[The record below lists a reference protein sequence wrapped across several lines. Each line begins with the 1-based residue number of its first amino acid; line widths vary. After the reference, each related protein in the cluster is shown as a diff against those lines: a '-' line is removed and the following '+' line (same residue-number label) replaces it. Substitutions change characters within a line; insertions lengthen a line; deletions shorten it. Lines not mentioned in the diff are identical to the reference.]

1 MHGQIKHKKLVRNIS
16 IYYAYMATFQLLVG
30 PILTVYL
37 LNKELS
43 FTEIMTL
50 QSIYSAAIFLSEVPS
65 GALSDLMGRKISLVL
80 AGISMSLGALAYI
93 TGSRFIHFAMGE
105 TLFACGM
112 SLKSGSD
119 TSLVY
124 DSLKK
129 MDHTKEFAEIQGKG
143 EACALSVQIVGSVV
157 SGFIYELN
165 PELPLLLS
173 MAMML
178 ISSGIALFFYDV
190 KTYEHEEKP
199 GYIRQMVISGQYLA
213 GNKRIRAI
221 VIYSVFFFVFY
232 RVGFW
237 FYQPYFQ
244 AVHIDAGYFGI
255 LFALFNLCS

>member
-129 MDHTKEFAEIQGKG
+129 MDHTKEFAEIPGQGRG
-143 EACALSVQIVGSVV
+143 
-157 SGFIYELN
+157 
-165 PELPLLLS
+165 
-173 MAMML
+173 
-178 ISSGIALFFYDV
+178 
-190 KTYEHEEKP
+190 
-199 GYIRQMVISGQYLA
+199 
-213 GNKRIRAI
+213 
-221 VIYSVFFFVFY
+221 
-232 RVGFW
+232 
-237 FYQPYFQ
+237 
-244 AVHIDAGYFGI
+244 
-255 LFALFNLCS
+255 LCSFGTNSRIGCIRLHL